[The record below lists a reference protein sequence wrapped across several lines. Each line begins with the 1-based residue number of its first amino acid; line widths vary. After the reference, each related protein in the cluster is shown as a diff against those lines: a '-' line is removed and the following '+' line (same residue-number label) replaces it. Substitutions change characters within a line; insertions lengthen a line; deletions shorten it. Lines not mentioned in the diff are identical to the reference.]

1 MEAFE
6 IAYDDETKQWIK
18 RPCSKPR
25 AVAVQ
30 RRSRLPEC
38 VVVIITLQAIVGLWL
53 LISFLILNVES
64 LETQGK

>member
-18 RPCSKPR
+18 RPCAQSRP
-25 AVAVQ
+25 VAAP

-38 VVVIITLQAIVGLWL
+38 VAAIITLQAIVGLWL
-53 LISFLILNVES
+53 LLRWHS
-64 LETQGK
+64 

>member
-6 IAYDDETKQWIK
+6 IAYDDETKTWVK

-25 AVAVQ
+25 DVTVP

-38 VVVIITLQAIVGLWL
+38 VVAVLALQAIVGLWL

>member
-18 RPCSKPR
+18 RPCAKPR
-25 AVAVQ
+25 VEAAP

-38 VVVIITLQAIVGLWL
+38 VVVVVALQAIVGLWL
-53 LISFLILNVES
+53 VFYL
-64 LETQGK
+64 